1 MTLPIKTRLAKR
13 KLEIKEVR
21 KEKQTVTSK
30 KHDKNCFN
38 EKNVKVLDDTDT
50 DLLKELNDALL
61 EEVKANEKAIEN
73 LKKKE
78 KKYLED
84 IKNLTQKIEKDKQ
97 PKVNAGCQTDDADL
111 LFCEECE
118 FPAETLF
125 ELGEH
130 VGEFHTGL
138 RIPCNFCDD
147 IYTSKKDLEK
157 HEIEVHNQLSEYN
170 CNHTQKVEDS
180 KAQEAVF
187 KCKFCGENYKS
198 KKELMKHNKDKHEE
212 NLKSCWNFKKGA
224 CFYGNDC
231 WYSHERLNI
240 NYTNE
245 VKEFE
250 KSEVILKIFDFME
263 KVTEKITKLEQ
274 TNKSMKT

>member
-73 LKKKE
+73 LKKKV

-157 HEIEVHNQLSEYN
+157 HEIEVHNQLSEYK
-170 CNHTQKVEDS
+170 CKHTQKVEDS

-212 NLKSCWNFKKGA
+212 NLKPCWNFKKGA